1 MNSECFF
8 KKKFDIKKT
17 HAAVH
22 TAGSVLYMKVIFTSI
37 KAMASSWFMQHVG
50 EDGKKMWS
58 QDEPGC
64 GASHMCTPGVSDV
77 YAMVCAIRALK
88 RSVSHF
94 HSADVKN
101 LPVPIENTKLQS
113 Q

>member
-1 MNSECFF
+1 
-8 KKKFDIKKT
+8 
-17 HAAVH
+17 
-22 TAGSVLYMKVIFTSI
+22 
-37 KAMASSWFMQHVG
+37 MQQVG

-77 YAMVCAIRALK
+77 YAMVCAVRALK
-88 RSVSHF
+88 CSSSHF

-101 LPVPIENTKLQS
+101 LPVPIENRRTPSFRFNNKTSEKAHSRHVILLQS
-113 Q
+113 EGRERTQ